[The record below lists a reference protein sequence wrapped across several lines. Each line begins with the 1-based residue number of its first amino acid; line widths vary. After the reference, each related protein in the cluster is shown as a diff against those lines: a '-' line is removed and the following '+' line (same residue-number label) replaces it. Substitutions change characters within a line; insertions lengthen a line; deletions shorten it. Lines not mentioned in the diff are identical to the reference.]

1 MNPALANRR
10 WRYRAATFRRRLVA
24 DLLDALLIAST
35 GIVLWRTGL
44 VAEPLSEGPGDLLDR
59 TADTLALDLP
69 LLMPAVVAVVVVAL
83 VYGALTRA
91 VFAGTLGERALG
103 LRLLD
108 PSGAPA
114 GPTRAALHGL
124 AQLAGLLLL
133 GLGYTWA
140 LVDSERRTLA
150 EHLTGA
156 RLAHGRPEPE
166 VAGRAATP

>member
-1 MNPALANRR
+1 MNPALATRR

-24 DLLDALLIAST
+24 DLLDALLIASA
-35 GIVLWRTGL
+35 GVVLWRTGL
-44 VAEPLSEGPGDLLDR
+44 VAEPLPDGPGDLLDR
-59 TADTLALDLP
+59 AADTLALDLP
-69 LLMPAVVAVVVVAL
+69 LLMPAAVAIVVVAL

-91 VFAGTLGERALG
+91 VLGGTLGERALG

-124 AQLAGLLLL
+124 AQLAGLLML

-166 VAGRAATP
+166 VAGRPATP